1 MKHEFQRQQSAW
13 RDRKKAMLRANIVR
27 NALDLFARHGY
38 DEVSLDEI
46 VEASHCSRSTFH
58 RHFGTKE
65 DLLFPGAD
73 EYLTAFEHE
82 LAQVDD
88 GDDPWVAARA
98 GAIRGLHGFTESLD
112 PDLKASFARLWMSG
126 PIPRRRYQ
134 EIVMSWEAVLVV
146 HFARF
151 LGSGSS
157 DGLECR
163 LLASMVTAALRAA
176 LNVAVTT
183 GDDVDIT
190 AARAFDLVESS
201 LLVHQ
206 LRAAARPAV

>member
-1 MKHEFQRQQSAW
+1 MKHEFERQQSAW
-13 RDRKKAMLRANIVR
+13 RDRKKAMLRDNIVR

-38 DEVSLDEI
+38 DAVSLDEI

-65 DLLFPGAD
+65 DLLFPGAE

-82 LAQVDD
+82 LAQVAD

-98 GAIRGLHGFTESLD
+98 GAIRGLHGFIGSLD
-112 PDLKASFARLWMSG
+112 PDLKASFARLWLSG

-134 EIVMSWEAVLVV
+134 EIVMSWETVLVV
-146 HFARF
+146 HFGRS
-151 LGSGSS
+151 LGPGSS
-157 DGLECR
+157 EGLECQ

-176 LNVAVTT
+176 LNVAVTA
-183 GDDVDIT
+183 GDDVDVT

-201 LLVHQ
+201 PLVHQ